1 MMMEETPPSLRKVVT
16 HAEALPAYDIHA
28 GFTPA
33 RGVKFVQI
41 RSAKTGEALVSI
53 ANERAVELARAILRA
68 YAHNTESHEITEPLA
83 EVLADVLADR

>member
-1 MMMEETPPSLRKVVT
+1 MLEVTPPSLRKVVT
-16 HAEALPAYDIHA
+16 HAEELPAYNIHA

-41 RSAKTGEALVSI
+41 RSAKTGEALVSV

-68 YAHNTESHEITEPLA
+68 YAHNAEPHEVTEPLDD
-83 EVLADVLADR
+83 VLADVLANR